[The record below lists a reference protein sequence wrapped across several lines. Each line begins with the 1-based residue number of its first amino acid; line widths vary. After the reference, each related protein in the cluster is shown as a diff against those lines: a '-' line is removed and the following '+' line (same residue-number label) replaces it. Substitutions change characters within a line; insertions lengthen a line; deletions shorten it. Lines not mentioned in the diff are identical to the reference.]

1 MFSLKGEFRPF
12 QVVVVP
18 GVLWRTGR
26 HTPIKYSQEYH
37 PLTPPGRCI
46 VTAAKCTKECV
57 ARACLLF
64 WSCLLLKD
72 FIQQQKRCSSSECQ
86 TNSSTSALIYLY
98 NCKLFFSSF
107 LSITCGQTFQ
117 GACKQQRPW
126 RLRKRHEKS
135 EFALLQT
142 LSRLFGYSISFHSS
156 NVRTFLWSWILKKLC
171 RSSVNLRKR
180 KRKLLSWVHDL
191 HKTWS
196 NYSLLGRV
204 MPLSECDLK
213 LQLTLFWYTPPSLK
227 KKRILQSACKILLS
241 IRSTR
246 FP

>member
-72 FIQQQKRCSSSECQ
+72 FIQQQKRFSSSECQ

-98 NCKLFFSSF
+98 NCKLFFFSF
-107 LSITCGQTFQ
+107 LSITRGQTFQ

-126 RLRKRHEKS
+126 PQRKRHEKS

-142 LSRLFGYSISFHSS
+142 LSRLFHLVQFVKCSYFSLELNSEKTVSKFGQLQEKKTKVVVLSS
-156 NVRTFLWSWILKKLC
+156 RPPQNVK
-171 RSSVNLRKR
+171 
-180 KRKLLSWVHDL
+180 
-191 HKTWS
+191 
-196 NYSLLGRV
+196 
-204 MPLSECDLK
+204 
-213 LQLTLFWYTPPSLK
+213 
-227 KKRILQSACKILLS
+227 
-241 IRSTR
+241 
-246 FP
+246 

>member
-1 MFSLKGEFRPF
+1 MFSIKGGFRPF

-37 PLTPPGRCI
+37 PPPPTPPGRCI
-46 VTAAKCTKECV
+46 VTPAKCTKECV

-72 FIQQQKRCSSSECQ
+72 FIQQQKRFSSSECQ

-98 NCKLFFSSF
+98 NCKLFFSFF

-142 LSRLFGYSISFHSS
+142 LSRLFGYSISFNSS

-171 RSSVNLRKR
+171 RSSVNFSKR
-180 KRKLLSWVHDL
+180 KRKLLSCCLVL
-191 HKTWS
+191 NRTWS

-213 LQLTLFWYTPPSLK
+213 LQLTLFWYTPPSLYVY
-227 KKRILQSACKILLS
+227 IYIY
-241 IRSTR
+241 I
-246 FP
+246 

>member
-1 MFSLKGEFRPF
+1 MENRAAP
-12 QVVVVP
+12 P
-18 GVLWRTGR
+18 
-26 HTPIKYSQEYH
+26 H
-37 PLTPPGRCI
+37 PVRSYI

-142 LSRLFGYSISFHSS
+142 LSRLFHLVQFVKCSYFSLELNSEKTVSKFGQLQEKKTKVVVLSS
-156 NVRTFLWSWILKKLC
+156 RPPQNVK
-171 RSSVNLRKR
+171 
-180 KRKLLSWVHDL
+180 
-191 HKTWS
+191 
-196 NYSLLGRV
+196 
-204 MPLSECDLK
+204 
-213 LQLTLFWYTPPSLK
+213 
-227 KKRILQSACKILLS
+227 
-241 IRSTR
+241 
-246 FP
+246 

>member
-1 MFSLKGEFRPF
+1 MFSLKGEFRSF

-18 GVLWRTGR
+18 GVLWRTER
-26 HTPIKYSQEYH
+26 HTAIKYSQEYH

-64 WSCLLLKD
+64 WTCLLLKD

-156 NVRTFLWSWILKKLC
+156 MFLLFSGVEFWKNCVEVRSTSGKENESCCLEFTTST
-171 RSSVNLRKR
+171 KR
-180 KRKLLSWVHDL
+180 EVITLSWDESCRWVNVI
-191 HKTWS
+191 WS
-196 NYSLLGRV
+196 CSWPCFDTHLLR
-204 MPLSECDLK
+204 
-213 LQLTLFWYTPPSLK
+213 
-227 KKRILQSACKILLS
+227 
-241 IRSTR
+241 
-246 FP
+246 